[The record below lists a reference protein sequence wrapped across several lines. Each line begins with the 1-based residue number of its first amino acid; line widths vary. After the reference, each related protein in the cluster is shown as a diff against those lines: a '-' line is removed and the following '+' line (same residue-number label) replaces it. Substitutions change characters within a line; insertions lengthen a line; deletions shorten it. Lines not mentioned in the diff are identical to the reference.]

1 VGATPWRFESSS
13 PHQLLLFR
21 INHLVSIA
29 LAAGLLLGQKIAA
42 LSCRIVAALADTL
55 KREFERLGKQTGQFF
70 GGGHGA
76 FSIWCGRSSCN
87 LESSFATR
95 SHGHMACGLLSMR
108 VLRPRD
114 PARDCRHR
122 LSAPHARKFASVWR
136 STGEPRNL
144 SGRGYA
150 DPDHTGKPEFFSLP
164 APDDDEIAR
173 VAGRPPDSLRK
184 RIEAELEKIASS
196 EPGEARTKLE
206 LLAENI
212 VSDALRGDSQ
222 IRKLLIERLYP
233 MLNRHEI
240 AGVEGEAINIRW
252 EAEMKQASEE
262 LREIIGGR

>member
-76 FSIWCGRSSCN
+76 VSIWCGRSSCN

-173 VAGRPPDSLRK
+173 VAAATARRIIRLLERRGLLSDYGDAAEDALQNEEPLLAECAAASLQYPIATGSRTGK
-184 RIEAELEKIASS
+184 PVMRLGDRIEAEMGITMFL
-196 EPGEARTKLE
+196 
-206 LLAENI
+206 
-212 VSDALRGDSQ
+212 
-222 IRKLLIERLYP
+222 
-233 MLNRHEI
+233 
-240 AGVEGEAINIRW
+240 
-252 EAEMKQASEE
+252 
-262 LREIIGGR
+262 